1 MEYMLVIN
9 EDSIMNFHILEV
21 AKLYKRLYGGAIFIK
36 NDDGY
41 IRLELE
47 DENEEM

>member
-9 EDSIMNFHILEV
+9 ENSIMNFHIFEV
-21 AKLYKRLYGGAIFIK
+21 AKLYQRLYGGAIFIK

-41 IRLELE
+41 SRLELE
-47 DENEEM
+47 KKDD